1 MNTERP
7 SPRYSGIDLW
17 EPEDV
22 LDAMIEGQFAAVAAA
37 REARLGLERA
47 VAAMEARLKQTGRL
61 VYVGAGTSGR
71 LAVQDGAELVPT
83 FNWPQ
88 ERLLLLIAGGRD
100 ALLRS
105 VEGAEDEAEHGAR
118 IVRQHE
124 IDERDAL
131 IAVAAS
137 GTTPFT
143 LACLREAKR
152 RGALTVGIA
161 NNRGTPILDEADH
174 AIFLDTGAE
183 PIAGSTRMKAGT
195 AQRIA
200 LNMLSSLLMIRLGR
214 VYEGLMVD
222 VQAVNQKLIRRSE
235 EMLLKLT
242 ARSREDVRQALQQAN
257 GNVKLAVLLLRGCDM
272 EKAQTLLSLAHG
284 ELRAALHL
292 LELRGSDAA

>member
-1 MNTERP
+1 
-7 SPRYSGIDLW
+7 
-17 EPEDV
+17 
-22 LDAMIEGQFAAVAAA
+22 MIEGQFAAVAAA
-37 REARLGLERA
+37 REARFGLA
-47 VAAMEARLKQTGRL
+47 GAAAAIEVRLKHAGRL
-61 VYVGAGTSGR
+61 VYAGAGTSGR

-88 ERLLLLIAGGRD
+88 ERLLLLMAGGRD

-105 VEGAEDEAEHGAR
+105 VEGAEDEVEHAAR
-118 IVRQHE
+118 IVRQHA

-161 NNRGTPILDEADH
+161 NNRGTPILNEADH
-174 AIFLDTGAE
+174 AIFLDTDAE

-222 VQAVNQKLIRRSE
+222 VQAVNQKLMRRSE

-242 ARSREDVRQALQQAN
+242 AASLEDVRQALQQAN

-272 EKAQTLLSLAHG
+272 EKAQALLDLAHG

-292 LELRGSDAA
+292 LEPRGSDAA